1 MEPRPTPEPIRI
13 HINSDDPEIIWKAVQ
28 IKAAEFCMKF
38 NCAAVITK
46 VATIGEDGQIYL
58 GYEIEKITPVANH

>member
-13 HINSDDPEIIWKAVQ
+13 HINSDDPETIWKAVL

-38 NCAAVITK
+38 NCVAVITE
-46 VATIGEDGQIYL
+46 VTTIGEDGRLYV
-58 GYEIEKITPVANH
+58 GYEIEKKTPVANH